1 MIADANGTASRNK
14 GHSTCQNQQTSFGG
28 DQAPTKHEMPSVQF
42 GIQNQSGLFSSYKG
56 KTSKN
61 SLFSTTFPHPVSKI
75 DRTKAPEPEES
86 LRFPISPAFV
96 NNYSLAKQP
105 KLKPIVD
112 FCQQKNIPFKIEES
126 RFYKINQ
133 AR

>member
-1 MIADANGTASRNK
+1 MMADANGTASRNRVYAT
-14 GHSTCQNQQTSFGG
+14 SQNQQYGFGG
-28 DQAPTKHEMPSVQF
+28 DQAPAKHEMPSVQF
-42 GIQNQSGLFSSYKG
+42 GIPDQSGIFSSYKG
-56 KTSKN
+56 KGSIGG
-61 SLFSTTFPHPVSKI
+61 LFQSTFPHPISKI
-75 DRTKAPEPEES
+75 DRTKACEPEKT

-105 KLKPIVD
+105 KLKPLVD

-133 AR
+133 AK